1 MPEESGVGFASAGTT
16 NGVAVLGTVVPP
28 VPPLALDPL
37 PPKAV
42 LPVPPVPLLVLPVL
56 PAPVLVLP
64 PVLDEPPPQTP
75 QVMSHSLLS

>member
-1 MPEESGVGFASAGTT
+1 MPEESGVGFASAGMT

-28 VPPLALDPL
+28 VPPLELIPL
-37 PPKAV
+37 PPEAV
-42 LPVPPVPLLVLPVL
+42 LTVPPVPLLVLPVL
-56 PAPVLVLP
+56 PVPVLP